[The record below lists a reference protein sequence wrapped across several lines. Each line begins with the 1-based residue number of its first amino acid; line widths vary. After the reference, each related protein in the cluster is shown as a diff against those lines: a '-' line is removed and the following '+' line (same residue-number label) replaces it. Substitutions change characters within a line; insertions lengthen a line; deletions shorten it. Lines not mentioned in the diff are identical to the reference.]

1 MLLKTLPNGNG
12 EGQLQ
17 HGGKDIRVPTYT
29 VKRKNGEGEEWDV
42 ICSYKELQ
50 EILEEYDLQQV
61 YKPIA
66 FVSGTRSHAT
76 SRTDDGWK
84 DHLKEIK
91 KKAGRGN
98 TINI

>member
-1 MLLKTLPNGNG
+1 M
-12 EGQLQ
+12 
-17 HGGKDIRVPTYT
+17 PTYT

-76 SRTDDGWK
+76 SKTDDGWK

-91 KKAGRGN
+91 NFNNRELANYYCERYLGIR
-98 TINI
+98 